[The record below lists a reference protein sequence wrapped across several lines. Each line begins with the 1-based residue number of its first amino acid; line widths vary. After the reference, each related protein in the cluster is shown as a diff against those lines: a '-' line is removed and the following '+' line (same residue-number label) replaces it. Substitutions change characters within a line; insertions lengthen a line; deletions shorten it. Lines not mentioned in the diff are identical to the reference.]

1 MRGRGAGAIDR
12 EGGSDVAA
20 APGWSAMTIQL
31 PEIVDD
37 LEDHEQSLTIQAYAK
52 LRAAI
57 ISGELTPGQR
67 LKVESLRDQMAVGAT
82 PLREALSL
90 LTSERL
96 VERIDKRGFR
106 VTEISLAE
114 YEDLHRTR
122 CLLEQHALR
131 ESMALGDQSWEETIV
146 LVHHRLRRLPR
157 TIADERGARSNP
169 DWERMHKRFHMS
181 LLAASPSKTVLQFCD
196 QLHDRINRYRSVAA
210 VGSPGQR
217 SWRDEHDAIAEAV
230 INRDVEQAV
239 GVLMQHY
246 ARTSQILQATLASRS
261 APPG

>member
-1 MRGRGAGAIDR
+1 
-12 EGGSDVAA
+12 
-20 APGWSAMTIQL
+20 MTIQI
-31 PEIVDD
+31 PNIVDD
-37 LEDHEQSLTIQAYAK
+37 FEDHEQSLTIRAYAK

-67 LKVESLRDQMAVGAT
+67 LKVELLRDQISVGAT

-106 VTEISLAE
+106 VTDISLGE

-131 ESMALGDQSWEETIV
+131 ESIAIGDQSWEDRIV

-157 TIADERGARSNP
+157 TITDERGARSNP
-169 DWERMHKRFHMS
+169 DWDRMHKLFHMS

-210 VGSPGQR
+210 IGASGQR
-217 SWRDEHDAIAEAV
+217 SWKDEHDAIADAAV
-230 INRDVEQAV
+230 NRDVELAV
-239 GVLMQHY
+239 GNLMQHY

-261 APPG
+261 ASLA